1 MERKA
6 LWRECDTVPEAG
18 INRYKRELKK
28 TIYKMKILIT
38 GVHGFVGSNLVEAL
52 KKEHTIYGLDIISPQ
67 KDGVIKTFSWDDLEN
82 VGSRFLD
89 EPSGKAERKVQG
101 SSPETC
107 NVKPETDSLAEL
119 ASVDAIIHLAGKA
132 HDTKNQSATDVYF
145 KVNAGLTQKIF
156 DWFLA
161 QPSCKKFIQFSTVK
175 SAADRVE
182 GEYLTEECIPTP
194 IGPYGESKIAAEN
207 YIIEKF
213 APEALKRPFHNFTDE
228 DAAVDGKKVY
238 IMRPCMIHGPGNKG
252 NLNLLYG
259 VVSKGMPWPLGAF
272 ENRRSF
278 TSIGNL
284 QEVIKGLLTKDAPS
298 GIYHMGDDEAL
309 STNELIEV
317 ICSALG
323 KKAHIWRIPRGL
335 MNGVARVGDWLHL
348 PLNSLR
354 MQKLTENYVV
364 SNAKIK
370 AALGM
375 TAMPVRAVDGLR
387 GTIESF
393 AGK

>member
-1 MERKA
+1 
-6 LWRECDTVPEAG
+6 
-18 INRYKRELKK
+18 
-28 TIYKMKILIT
+28 MKILIT
-38 GVHGFVGSNLVEAL
+38 GIHGFVGSNLVEAL
-52 KKEHTIYGLDIISPQ
+52 KKEHTIYGLDIINPS
-67 KDGVIKTFSWDDLEN
+67 KDGVTHTFSWEEIDEVHGSGLTINGSPLEI
-82 VGSRFLD
+82 
-89 EPSGKAERKVQG
+89 
-101 SSPETC
+101 
-107 NVKPETDSLAEL
+107 
-119 ASVDAIIHLAGKA
+119 DAIIHLAGKA
-132 HDTKNQSATDVYF
+132 HDTKNQSAADVYF
-145 KVNAGLTQKIF
+145 KVNTGLTQKIF
-156 DWFLA
+156 DWYLA
-161 QPSCKKFIQFSTVK
+161 HPTAKKFIQFSTVK

-182 GEYLTEECIPTP
+182 GEFLTEECIPTP
-194 IGPYGESKIAAEN
+194 VGPYGESKIAAEN

-228 DAAVDGKKVY
+228 DAVVDGKKVY

-259 VVSKGMPWPLGAF
+259 VVSKGIPWPLGAF

-323 KKAHIWRIPRGL
+323 KKAHIWNIPRGL
-335 MNGVARVGDWLHL
+335 MNGFAKIGDVLHL

-375 TAMPVRAVDGLR
+375 KEMPVRAKDGLKV
-387 GTIESF
+387 TIKSF
-393 AGK
+393 AKH

>member
-1 MERKA
+1 
-6 LWRECDTVPEAG
+6 
-18 INRYKRELKK
+18 
-28 TIYKMKILIT
+28 MKILIT
-38 GVHGFVGSNLVEAL
+38 GIHGFVGSNLVKCLASANE
-52 KKEHTIYGLDIISPQ
+52 IYGLDIIAPE
-67 KDGVIKTFSWDDLEN
+67 KEGVVKTYSWDDLDK
-82 VGSRFLD
+82 GTLPD
-89 EPSGKAERKVQG
+89 I
-101 SSPETC
+101 
-107 NVKPETDSLAEL
+107 
-119 ASVDAIIHLAGKA
+119 DAIIHLAGKA
-132 HDTKNQSATDVYF
+132 HDTKNQSAADVYF
-145 KVNAGLTQKIF
+145 KVNTGLTQKIF
-156 DWFLA
+156 DWYLA
-161 QPSCKKFIQFSTVK
+161 HPTAKKFIQFSTVK

-182 GEYLTEECIPTP
+182 GEFLTEECIPTP
-194 IGPYGESKIAAEN
+194 VGPYGESKIAAEN

-213 APEALKRPFHNFTDE
+213 APEALTRPFHNFTDE
-228 DAAVDGKKVY
+228 DAVAFAEVQGSRFKVQGEKRVY

-259 VVSKGMPWPLGAF
+259 VVSKGIPWPLGAF

-323 KKAHIWRIPRGL
+323 KKAHIWNIPRGL
-335 MNGVARVGDWLHL
+335 MNGFAKMGDVLHL
-348 PLNSLR
+348 PLNTQR

-370 AALGM
+370 SALGM
-375 TAMPVRAVDGLR
+375 KEMPVRAKDGLR
-387 GTIESF
+387 ETIKSF